1 MKFLPASLLASVAAC
16 AVPAVLL
23 PVLFYFTKGGSALEL
38 VLFSMNA
45 SAVAAAH
52 VFFLGIPFAFFLYR
66 SSAIRWSSVA
76 IGGFLCGAIPLALLA
91 WPYHQL
97 ADATESRSGV
107 WHGVER
113 QMFVDGVPTT
123 YRWLE
128 YLEGV
133 ATTGLLGA
141 LSATVFF
148 AVLLKLLGPDYPRQ
162 RSKPASDTV
171 G

>member
-1 MKFLPASLLASVAAC
+1 MKFLPASLLASVVAC
-16 AVPAVLL
+16 AVPSVLL

-38 VLFSMNA
+38 VLFSVIA
-45 SAVAAAH
+45 CAVTAAH
-52 VFFLGIPFAFFLYR
+52 VVFLGIPFAFLLYR
-66 SSAIRWSSVA
+66 SNAIRWWSA
-76 IGGFLCGAIPLALLA
+76 AMGGFLCGAIPLALLA

-97 ADATESRSGV
+97 ADATESRTGI

-141 LSATVFF
+141 LSAAVFF
-148 AVLLKLLGPDYPRQ
+148 AVLLKLLGPNYPLQ
-162 RSKPASDTV
+162 RSLPAADAV